1 MKRKGRDDETKRLEP
16 WDGTNYSFPKFDRAI
31 MSWARKEWNEEL
43 GRSLWEDRFPEE
55 LFDIP
60 ETASQWIAHVE
71 MVHRSNLYHMDFKR
85 SDELY
90 NSAMYW
96 THGF

>member
-60 ETASQWIAHVE
+60 ETASQ
-71 MVHRSNLYHMDFKR
+71 
-85 SDELY
+85 
-90 NSAMYW
+90 
-96 THGF
+96 